1 MIATAIIS
9 KVVHEISLKA
19 EPLFSLAGITVTN
32 TIFSSMLVVCTL
44 LVVLIIKSSGF
55 RMVPSGGFQV
65 VFEFIYTFVGDLYSG
80 IMHKDYKN
88 SVLFSLLFC
97 FFLYILASNWFGLLP
112 FVSSLMLHAYGKEVP
127 IFRAPTSDLSITASL
142 AIISVLLANGLGI
155 HFGGIKYLTKYLNLK
170 SPIDFEVGVLEL
182 ISELG
187 KILSF
192 SFRLFGNVFAGEVLL
207 AVVTSLTYGIFTL
220 PFFGLEIFVGLIQAL
235 VFFLLTT
242 VFISVA
248 MSHET

>member
-1 MIATAIIS
+1 M
-9 KVVHEISLKA
+9 VHEISLKA
-19 EPLFSLAGITVTN
+19 EPLFNLFGVTVTN
-32 TIFSSMLVVCTL
+32 TIFSSILVIVTL
-44 LVVLIIKSSGF
+44 LIVLIIKSGSF
-55 RMVPSGGFQV
+55 RLIPSGGFQV
-65 VFEFIYTFVGDLYSG
+65 IFEFIYTFIGNLYSG

-97 FFLYILASNWFGLLP
+97 VFIYILMSNWFGLLP
-112 FVSSLMLHAYGKEVP
+112 FVGSLVLHTEGRVIP
-127 IFRAPTSDLSITASL
+127 VFRAPTSDLSVTASL
-142 AIISVLLANGLGI
+142 AIISVLLTNALGVS
-155 HFGGIKYLTKYLNLK
+155 FGGLKYLTKYVNIK
-170 SPIDFEVGVLEL
+170 SPIDFVVGVLEF
-182 ISELG
+182 ISEIG
-187 KILSF
+187 KVLSF

-248 MSHET
+248 VSHEH

>member
-1 MIATAIIS
+1 M
-9 KVVHEISLKA
+9 HEISLKA
-19 EPLFSLAGITVTN
+19 EPLFNLFGITITN
-32 TIFSSMLVVCTL
+32 TIFSSVLVIATL
-44 LVVLIIKSSGF
+44 LIVLIVKSTSF
-55 RMVPSGGFQV
+55 RLIPSGGFQV
-65 VFEFIYTFVGDLYSG
+65 IFEFIYTFIGDLYSG

-97 FFLYILASNWFGLLP
+97 VFIYILMSNWFGLLP
-112 FVSSLMLHAYGKEVP
+112 FVGSLVLRTEGRVVP
-127 IFRAPTSDLSITASL
+127 IFRAPTSDLSVTASL
-142 AIISVLLANGLGI
+142 AIMSVLLTNALGVS
-155 HFGGIKYLTKYLNLK
+155 FGGLKYLTKYVNIK
-170 SPIDFEVGVLEL
+170 SPIDFVVGVLEL
-182 ISELG
+182 ISEIG
-187 KILSF
+187 KVLSF

-248 MSHET
+248 VQHE

>member
-1 MIATAIIS
+1 MI
-9 KVVHEISLKA
+9 
-19 EPLFSLAGITVTN
+19 
-32 TIFSSMLVVCTL
+32 
-44 LVVLIIKSSGF
+44 
-55 RMVPSGGFQV
+55 
-65 VFEFIYTFVGDLYSG
+65 FEFIYTFIGDLYTG

-97 FFLYILASNWFGLLP
+97 VFIYILISNWFGLLP
-112 FVSSLMLHAYGKEVP
+112 FVGSLMLHTNGHAVP
-127 IFRAPTSDLSITASL
+127 VFRAPTSDLSVTASL
-142 AIISVLLANGLGI
+142 AIASVLLTNALGI
-155 HFGGIKYLTKYLNLK
+155 SSSGIKYLSKYINLK
-170 SPIDFEVGVLEL
+170 TPIDFVVGLLEL
-182 ISELG
+182 ISEIG

-207 AVVTSLTYGIFTL
+207 AVITSLTYGVFTL

-248 MSHET
+248 MSHEH

>member
-1 MIATAIIS
+1 M
-9 KVVHEISLKA
+9 HEISLKA
-19 EPLFSLAGITVTN
+19 APLFDIFGVTITN
-32 TIFSSMLVVCTL
+32 TVFSSVFI
-44 LVVLIIKSSGF
+44 VVLILIVLIAKSGSF
-55 RMVPSGGFQV
+55 KLVPTGGFQV
-65 VFEFIYTFVGDLYSG
+65 IFEFIYTFIGDLYSG

-97 FFLYILASNWFGLLP
+97 IFIYILAANWFGLIP
-112 FVSSLMLHAYGKEVP
+112 FVGSLMLSVHGHQVP
-127 IFRAPTSDLSITASL
+127 LFRAPTSDLSVTASL
-142 AIISVLLANGLGI
+142 AVGSVLITNVLGI
-155 HFGGIKYLTKYLNLK
+155 SFGGIKYLSKYISLK
-170 SPIDFEVGVLEL
+170 SPIDFVVGVLEL

-187 KILSF
+187 KVLSF

-207 AVVTSLTYGIFTL
+207 AVITSLTYGIFTL

-248 MSHET
+248 LSHER

>member
-1 MIATAIIS
+1 M
-9 KVVHEISLKA
+9 HEISLKA
-19 EPLFSLAGITVTN
+19 EPIFNVFGLTITN
-32 TIFSSMLVVCTL
+32 TIFSSVLVVVTL
-44 LVVLIIKSSGF
+44 LTVLILKSGSF
-55 RMVPSGGFQV
+55 KLVPTGGFQV
-65 VFEFIYTFVGDLYSG
+65 IFEFIYSFIGDLYSG

-97 FFLYILASNWFGLLP
+97 VFIYILVSNWFGLLP
-112 FVSSLMLHAYGKEVP
+112 FVSSIMLHTHGHQVP
-127 IFRAPTSDLSITASL
+127 IFRAPTSDLSVTASL
-142 AIISVLLANGLGI
+142 AVGSVLITNALGI
-155 HFGGIKYLTKYLNLK
+155 SFGGFKYLAKYVSLK
-170 SPIDFEVGVLEL
+170 SPIDFVVGILEL

-207 AVVTSLTYGIFTL
+207 AVITSLTYGVFTL

-248 MSHET
+248 VSHEH

>member
-1 MIATAIIS
+1 M
-9 KVVHEISLKA
+9 HEISLKA
-19 EPLFSLAGITVTN
+19 EPLFSLLGINVTN
-32 TIFSSMLVVCTL
+32 TVFSSFLVVITL
-44 LVVLIIKSSGF
+44 LVVLIIKSGSF
-55 RMVPSGGFQV
+55 RLIPSGGFQV
-65 VFEFIYTFVGDLYSG
+65 IFEFIYTFIGDLYTG

-97 FFLYILASNWFGLLP
+97 VFIYILMSNWFGLLP
-112 FVSSLMLHAYGKEVP
+112 FVSSLMLHSHGHEIPV
-127 IFRAPTSDLSITASL
+127 FRAPTSDLSITASL
-142 AIISVLLANGLGI
+142 AIVSVLLTNALGVSFSGL
-155 HFGGIKYLTKYLNLK
+155 KYFSKYLNFK
-170 SPIDFEVGVLEL
+170 SPIDFVVGVLEL
-182 ISELG
+182 ISEIG

-207 AVVTSLTYGIFTL
+207 AVITSLTYGIFTL

-248 MSHET
+248 VSHEH

>member
-1 MIATAIIS
+1 M
-9 KVVHEISLKA
+9 HEISLKA
-19 EPLFSLAGITVTN
+19 EPIFNVFGLTITN
-32 TIFSSMLVVCTL
+32 TIFSSILVVVTL
-44 LVVLIIKSSGF
+44 LTVLILKSGSF
-55 RMVPSGGFQV
+55 KLVPTGAFQV
-65 VFEFIYTFVGDLYSG
+65 IFEFIYSFIGDLYSG

-97 FFLYILASNWFGLLP
+97 VFIYILISNWFGLLP
-112 FVSSLMLHAYGKEVP
+112 FVSSLMLHTHGHQVP
-127 IFRAPTSDLSITASL
+127 IFRAPTSDLSVTASL
-142 AIISVLLANGLGI
+142 AVGSVLITNALGI
-155 HFGGIKYLTKYLNLK
+155 SFGGFKYLAKYVSLK
-170 SPIDFEVGVLEL
+170 SPIDFVVGILEL

-207 AVVTSLTYGIFTL
+207 AVITSLTYGVFTL

-248 MSHET
+248 VSHEH

>member
-1 MIATAIIS
+1 M
-9 KVVHEISLKA
+9 HEISLKA
-19 EPLFSLAGITVTN
+19 EPLFEVFGLTITN
-32 TIFSSMLVVCTL
+32 TIFSSVLVIVTL
-44 LVVLIIKSSGF
+44 LAVLILKSGSF
-55 RMVPSGGFQV
+55 KLVPTGAFQV
-65 VFEFIYTFVGDLYSG
+65 IFEYIYTFIGDLYSG

-97 FFLYILASNWFGLLP
+97 VFIYILFSNWFGLLP
-112 FVSSLMLHAYGKEVP
+112 FVGSLMLHTHGHEIPV
-127 IFRAPTSDLSITASL
+127 FRAPTSDLSVTASL
-142 AIISVLLANGLGI
+142 AIISVLVTNALGVS
-155 HFGGIKYLTKYLNLK
+155 FGGLKYLTKYVNIK
-170 SPIDFEVGVLEL
+170 SPIDFVVGVLEF
-182 ISELG
+182 ISEIG

-207 AVVTSLTYGIFTL
+207 VVITSLTYGVFTL

-248 MSHET
+248 MTHE